1 MTAVLRYEVDAVTQ
15 NGNHEVAVVPNDL
28 PAMPGSLVH
37 PVKPRAAT
45 VAYEGARAHFICH
58 LRVFDCAFTDST
70 EATGPLVL
78 CV

>member
-15 NGNHEVAVVPNDL
+15 NGNHEVPVVPDDL

-45 VAYEGARAHFICH
+45 VAYEGARGTLH
-58 LRVFDCAFTDST
+58 LSFAR
-70 EATGPLVL
+70 LRL
-78 CV
+78 CVHRFDRTTWIL